1 MLCREICLSAG
12 ILEREDSRKEVDVS
26 LEVVRE
32 RVLDELARVFFEPAR
47 IFSTG
52 PKLRRAGRAP
62 YLHMLNWLAQ
72 QDEWSMQLDQ
82 ALSQHQEH
90 RGSVGQVVDKGFLKS
105 FMDAK
110 PELADIIH
118 YDDITRT
125 LSVEDPKF
133 IYFLRN
139 IIWNKFSKQ
148 VGYLANSFAGR
159 YDFALSFAGADRDIA
174 SSLFDSL
181 TTAEVEVFYDQN
193 EQHRILASNVEDYL
207 APIYRTEA
215 AYVVV
220 LLGKEYPKR
229 IWTKFESEQ
238 FKARFGEKSVIPIW
252 FTDAPAGMFDET
264 TRVGGFSIDRSLD
277 VPYQVQALTELLLKK
292 LTESRVELET
302 VEEIVEP
309 SDA

>member
-1 MLCREICLSAG
+1 
-12 ILEREDSRKEVDVS
+12 
-26 LEVVRE
+26 
-32 RVLDELARVFFEPAR
+32 
-47 IFSTG
+47 
-52 PKLRRAGRAP
+52 
-62 YLHMLNWLAQ
+62 
-72 QDEWSMQLDQ
+72 
-82 ALSQHQEH
+82 
-90 RGSVGQVVDKGFLKS
+90 
-105 FMDAK
+105 MDAK

>member
-1 MLCREICLSAG
+1 
-12 ILEREDSRKEVDVS
+12 
-26 LEVVRE
+26 
-32 RVLDELARVFFEPAR
+32 
-47 IFSTG
+47 
-52 PKLRRAGRAP
+52 
-62 YLHMLNWLAQ
+62 
-72 QDEWSMQLDQ
+72 
-82 ALSQHQEH
+82 
-90 RGSVGQVVDKGFLKS
+90 
-105 FMDAK
+105 
-110 PELADIIH
+110 
-118 YDDITRT
+118 
-125 LSVEDPKF
+125 
-133 IYFLRN
+133 LRN